1 MQVNYVSKMCQRR
14 VKMQK
19 NAKISLIFNVIIA
32 VFVLFATI
40 AMYTSLEFM
49 GHTTLLTDEGVRTLQ
64 FYTVQSNLFMGI
76 MAVVYAVYDV
86 LLIKNR
92 INQIPGVVSLLKLM
106 FTVGVSV
113 TLLTVVFY
121 LTPITGSNA
130 AALYMNSN
138 LFFHTLVPILAII
151 TFLCFEKTK
160 SIKLRYVSLCLIP
173 TILYGVYYA
182 INAFTHVVDG
192 KVPYKYDWY
201 LFAQGGVGMTIA
213 VFAMMLTFTYLLSV
227 VLWKLNR
234 IKLKDEQSK

>member
-1 MQVNYVSKMCQRR
+1 
-14 VKMQK
+14 MQK

-32 VFVLFATI
+32 VFVIFATI
-40 AMYTSLEFM
+40 SMYTGFEFM
-49 GHTTLLTDEGVRTLQ
+49 GHATMLVEDGINMLQ
-64 FYTVQSNLFMGI
+64 FYTVQSNLLMGI

-86 LLIKNR
+86 LLLKNR
-92 INQIPGVVSLLKLM
+92 ISKIPAIVSLLKLM

-113 TLLTVVFY
+113 TLLTVVLY
-121 LTPITGSNA
+121 LTPITGGNA

-160 SIKLRYVSLCLIP
+160 SIRFRYVSLCLIP

-182 INAFTHVVDG
+182 INAFVHMVDG

-201 LFAQGGVGMTIA
+201 LFAQGGVWMTIG
-213 VFAMMLTFTYLLSV
+213 VFAMMLTFAYLISV
-227 VLWKLNR
+227 TLWKLNR
-234 IKLKDEQSK
+234 IKAIQEQGE